1 MIIELNSKSNFFDL
15 TASKESGVNRT
26 YLLNPN
32 FNNKLDKIVFVSNS
46 LRINKGIIPF
56 IEVKYCFGRRYKRIE
71 IVFKESKTINI
82 CKITKISEFDKDYF
96 GLLSIIKDMKSYNST
111 TDFDIKG
118 VLIFMTDYDKRI
130 VENFLLSQKIHFDHF
145 KIKTV
150 D

>member
-1 MIIELNSKSNFFDL
+1 
-15 TASKESGVNRT
+15 
-26 YLLNPN
+26 
-32 FNNKLDKIVFVSNS
+32 
-46 LRINKGIIPF
+46 
-56 IEVKYCFGRRYKRIE
+56 
-71 IVFKESKTINI
+71 
-82 CKITKISEFDKDYF
+82 
-96 GLLSIIKDMKSYNST
+96 MKSYNST